1 MAGEEEPLTKKARI
15 LRAKADD
22 AWMYYHLQLKMVPE
36 QMAPEQTVVA
46 SEDEVRRHLSI
57 IRHRIKHVQKQQ
69 IALQDLEEQSVE

>member
-15 LRAKADD
+15 LWSKADD

-36 QMAPEQTVVA
+36 PMAPGPTVVA
-46 SEDEVRRHLSI
+46 SEDEVRRHFNI
-57 IRHRIKHVQKQQ
+57 IRHQIKYVQKQQ